1 MRMFYSPFLLAKDH
15 FSDPIH
21 FFCTC
26 KTVMCGA
33 FIYLFVCLLST
44 ALSHAPLC
52 NRPMPGWVTNINDIL
67 CTVLL
72 SWFLL
77 FYCSV
82 LQSIFFSE
90 VTTVTAQL
98 NKTNRGPPRFLQA
111 NVEELYMGTRF
122 SAKTVYLTKQVVQGS
137 ARLVCAYRVLCLP
150 CGHTSADLQGV
161 CSKCLIL
168 CMQHT
173 LTHTHTHTTYIY
185 M

>member
-1 MRMFYSPFLLAKDH
+1 MTFYVQYCFLGSC
-15 FSDPIH
+15 F
-21 FFCTC
+21 
-26 KTVMCGA
+26 
-33 FIYLFVCLLST
+33 ST
-44 ALSHAPLC
+44 AL
-52 NRPMPGWVTNINDIL
+52 
-67 CTVLL
+67 
-72 SWFLL
+72 
-77 FYCSV
+77 FYKAF
-82 LQSIFFSE
+82 FFSE

-173 LTHTHTHTTYIY
+173 PTHTHTHTTYIY

>member
-1 MRMFYSPFLLAKDH
+1 
-15 FSDPIH
+15 
-21 FFCTC
+21 
-26 KTVMCGA
+26 MCGA
-33 FIYLFVCLLST
+33 LFIYLFVCLIST

-98 NKTNRGPPRFLQA
+98 NKTNRGPLGFCRLMWKNYIWVHVSLQK
-111 NVEELYMGTRF
+111 L
-122 SAKTVYLTKQVVQGS
+122 YLTKQVVQGS
-137 ARLVCAYRVLCLP
+137 ARLLCAYGCFVC
-150 CGHTSADLQGV
+150 HVDTSADLQGV

-173 LTHTHTHTTYIY
+173 PTHTHTHTTYIY

>member
-1 MRMFYSPFLLAKDH
+1 MYSIAFLVPAFLLLCSTKH
-15 FSDPIH
+15 F
-21 FFCTC
+21 
-26 KTVMCGA
+26 
-33 FIYLFVCLLST
+33 
-44 ALSHAPLC
+44 
-52 NRPMPGWVTNINDIL
+52 
-67 CTVLL
+67 
-72 SWFLL
+72 
-77 FYCSV
+77 
-82 LQSIFFSE
+82 FFSE

-137 ARLVCAYRVLCLP
+137 ARLVCAYRVLLCLP
-150 CGHTSADLQGV
+150 CEHTSADLQGV

-173 LTHTHTHTTYIY
+173 PTHTHTHATYIY